1 MLTNRKLYFFLNVKE
16 LHEKIATFTLP
27 LPLPSRF
34 FHKKKKKKKWLKL
47 LFSHFF
53 LLTQNVLCMSE
64 GLKEA

>member
-34 FHKKKKKKKWLKL
+34 FQKKKKKIGLNFYFHI
-47 LFSHFF
+47 FSF
-53 LLTQNVLCMSE
+53 
-64 GLKEA
+64 

>member
-34 FHKKKKKKKWLKL
+34 FHKKKKKKK
-47 LFSHFF
+47 
-53 LLTQNVLCMSE
+53 M
-64 GLKEA
+64 A

>member
-34 FHKKKKKKKWLKL
+34 FQKKKKKNWLKL

-53 LLTQNVLCMSE
+53 LLTRNVLCMSE